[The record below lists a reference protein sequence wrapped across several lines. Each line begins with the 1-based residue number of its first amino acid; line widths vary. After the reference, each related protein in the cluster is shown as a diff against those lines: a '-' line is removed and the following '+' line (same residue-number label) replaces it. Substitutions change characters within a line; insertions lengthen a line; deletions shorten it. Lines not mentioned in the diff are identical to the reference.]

1 MSRMLSRRRAW
12 LVLAVLAAGLVAAC
26 NGYASIGIGGPY
38 VGVGPIGI
46 STGVSMGFPL

>member
-1 MSRMLSRRRAW
+1 MSGMMSRRLAW
-12 LVLAVLAAGLVAAC
+12 VLLAVLAAGAVAAC